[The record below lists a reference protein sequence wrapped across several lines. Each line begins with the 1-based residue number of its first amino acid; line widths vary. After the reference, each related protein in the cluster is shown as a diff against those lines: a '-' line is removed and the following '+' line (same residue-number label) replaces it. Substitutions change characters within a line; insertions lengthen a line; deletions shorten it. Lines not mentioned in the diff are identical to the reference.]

1 MYIVSLNKKIK
12 RTDASF
18 KAFCFLFKP
27 FNETFWNVIFLRHVK
42 TKRFTNIFFMNMI
55 VLVLKFS
62 HSNVY
67 YFGFHWGSS
76 NVTACIHFYEWHLS
90 KNVITASGTFV
101 FSRK

>member
-1 MYIVSLNKKIK
+1 
-12 RTDASF
+12 
-18 KAFCFLFKP
+18 
-27 FNETFWNVIFLRHVK
+27 
-42 TKRFTNIFFMNMI
+42 MNMI